1 MQVSTKVTRRTATS
15 ASGHEV
21 AILVFSG
28 DISSASKEAILGAY
42 QALDG
47 EAGNVL
53 LNFTGVEYINSSGIA
68 IVIQVLLEAQ
78 KKVDSRSIGIF
89 GLSSHFQKVFTMV
102 GITKYAALYPDET
115 ASLAAL

>member
-1 MQVSTKVTRRTATS
+1 MQVSTKVTQRTATA

-21 AILVFSG
+21 AILAFTG

-47 EAGNVL
+47 AAGKVL
-53 LNFTGVEYINSSGIA
+53 LNFSGVEYINSSGIA
-68 IVIQVLLEAQ
+68 IIIQVLLEAQ
-78 KKVDSRSIGIF
+78 KMGSRSVGIF

-102 GITKYAALYPDET
+102 GIAKYATLYPSET
-115 ASLAAL
+115 AALAAL